1 MVDAAASLQ
10 GKQQFFGQPSAV
22 TSTAAMPAVKV
33 FSAKGADAQ
42 AGLAAYA
49 ALAGS
54 GLHSPAQSPIWIS
67 NWIAKVQPDYLIA
80 TLQRGGQ
87 PALAIALEVVRSGPF
102 RVARFMGGRHANG
115 NFPAMTQAFA
125 ASATAADIKDL
136 TEAIGRARPDIDMIA
151 LERLASDIGG
161 VSNPLLGLQ
170 HVPSPNVSLA
180 IDLAG
185 GFDAMLGRTSGK
197 RKRKK
202 HRSQTRKF
210 EAVGTF
216 RRITAGSE
224 SEVNALLDAF
234 FAMKEV
240 RFQKMGI
247 ANVFAEPEV
256 KSFFRSIFAEALKEQ
271 KPSFVLNALEVAGK
285 IRAVTG
291 SSLCGDRL
299 ICEFGAISEDDL
311 AGASPG
317 EFLFFDNIQQA
328 CQDGFAVY
336 DFSVGDEPYKRLWC
350 DLEIRQFDVLAPLTA
365 KGRLLG
371 ASMQQVTA
379 LKAFIKNNRFIWKLA
394 KTFRKKAAAQVAPSE
409 D

>member
-1 MVDAAASLQ
+1 MVDATASLQ
-10 GKQQFFGQPSAV
+10 GKQQFFDQPSAV
-22 TSTAAMPAVKV
+22 TNAAASPAVKV
-33 FSAKGADAQ
+33 FSRGIGAE

-49 ALAGS
+49 GLAAA

-67 NWIAKVQPDYLIA
+67 NWIAEVQPDYLIA
-80 TLQRGGQ
+80 TLERGGQ
-87 PALAIALEVVRSGPF
+87 PVLAVALEVVRSGPF

-115 NFPAMTQAFA
+115 NFPAMTRAFA
-125 ASATAADIKDL
+125 ASATAADIKGL

-151 LERLASDIGG
+151 LERMATDIGG
-161 VSNPLLGLQ
+161 ASNPLLMLPHLQ
-170 HVPSPNVSLA
+170 SPNVSLA
-180 IDLAG
+180 VDLAG

-210 EAVGTF
+210 EAAGSF
-216 RRITAGSE
+216 RRVTAATE
-224 SEVNALLDAF
+224 SEVNTLLDAF
-234 FAMKEV
+234 FVMKEL
-240 RFQKMGI
+240 RFQKMGV
-247 ANVFAEPEV
+247 ADVFAEPEV
-256 KSFFRSIFAEALKEQ
+256 KSFFRSIFTAALKEP

-328 CQDGFAVY
+328 CQDKFAVY

-350 DLEIRQFDVLAPLTA
+350 DLEIRQFDVLVPLTA

-371 ASMQQVTA
+371 ASMRQVTA